1 MSTADRGTAQRSTA
15 APAAVLLP
23 LPRAGRTWRVAV
35 LAVLTAVFLA
45 GSLVG
50 QDSWWPFSPWRMFST
65 SQAATGSVD
74 AMAIQVRTADDASW
88 RPAPLTPSAVGLN
101 RAEVEGRSSQ
111 IVRDPALLGTL
122 AASHARLRPDE
133 PAWVAVRLVRESTVV
148 VDRRPTGEV
157 RTSELARW
165 SAP

>member
-1 MSTADRGTAQRSTA
+1 MESLTR
-15 APAAVLLP
+15 PA
-23 LPRAGRTWRVAV
+23 RAWRASV
-35 LAVLTAVFLA
+35 LAVLTLLFVA
-45 GSLVG
+45 GSVVG

-74 AMAIQVRTADDASW
+74 AMAIQVLTADDGTWA
-88 RPAPLTPSAVGLN
+88 PAPLTPSSVGLN

-122 AASHARLRPDE
+122 AASHAVLRPSE

-157 RTSELARW
+157 RTTELARW
-165 SAP
+165 SAR